1 MRWERKTTKTQN
13 NEDMKLIRNYS
24 RSALRE
30 EQVYIFPVTLCDN
43 EIDRDFEMFP
53 AESLEKL
60 KELFLGRTGIFDH
73 SMKASGQSARIFKTW
88 VEADNSR
95 LTSRGEPY
103 TALKAKAYM
112 VRTDENRAL
121 IDEIDAG
128 IKKEV
133 SVGCAVGKT
142 VCSVCGKDMK
152 SRECEHVKGK
162 TYAGKLCYGILTQPT
177 DAYEWS
183 FVAVPS
189 QREAGV
195 TKSFQAV
202 REEDKTD
209 IIETVKS
216 ASCEVLLTKS
226 QAQALAGYIRELEI
240 YEQEAKAY
248 RNSLVGAIEKLCLL
262 VLPKVNVRLFTKGLS
277 SLPVE
282 KLETLKS
289 GLERQ
294 AQGIVPPTVQLRHEN
309 TQKSAA
315 NNDAF
320 KI

>member
-1 MRWERKTTKTQN
+1 
-13 NEDMKLIRNYS
+13 MKLINNYS
-24 RSALRE
+24 RCVLKE

-43 EIDRDFEMFP
+43 EVDRDFEKFSVD
-53 AESLEKL
+53 ALEKL
-60 KELFLGRTGIFDH
+60 KRMFLGRTGIFDH

-88 VEADNSR
+88 VETDDGR
-95 LTSRGEPY
+95 LTSQGEPY

-112 VRTDENRAL
+112 VRTDENKAL

-133 SVGCAVGKT
+133 SVGCSVKKT
-142 VCSVCGKDMK
+142 VCSICGKDMK
-152 SRECEHVKGK
+152 TRECEHIKGR
-162 TYAGKLCYGILTQPT
+162 TYSGKLCYGILSQPT

-195 TKSFQAV
+195 TKSFIIK
-202 REEDKTD
+202 EEENTD

-216 ASCEVLLTKS
+216 ASGEILISKS
-226 QAQALAGYIRELEI
+226 QAQEIAKYISELEQ
-240 YEQEAKAY
+240 YEHEAKAY
-248 RNSLVGAIEKLCLL
+248 RNSLVSGIEKLCML
-262 VLPKVNVRLFTKGLS
+262 VLPKVNVKLFTKGLDCLS
-277 SLPVE
+277 VE

-289 GLERQ
+289 GLQQQ
-294 AQGIVPPTVQLRHEN
+294 ADNLIPPAVQLKHEN
-309 TQKSAA
+309 TQKSTS